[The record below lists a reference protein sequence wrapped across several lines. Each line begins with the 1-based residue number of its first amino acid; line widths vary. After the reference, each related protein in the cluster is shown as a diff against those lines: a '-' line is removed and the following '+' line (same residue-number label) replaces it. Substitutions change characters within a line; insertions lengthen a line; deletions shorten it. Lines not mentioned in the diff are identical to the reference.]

1 MENLRLEEEKIIQD
15 TRNFFKLKKQKNY
28 TIIKDIRNIY
38 RLEKEIK
45 VIKDRIFTDIKNLF
59 GHEEENYY
67 KPLIIND
74 FWSINY
80 IEYESNSDRN
90 KTLLVEEY
98 LNKIRPYL
106 KDIMNNLKKSGTWK
120 TQLIIA
126 NNFISTID
134 NDEERV
140 IHSKSDINIDN
151 KIIWNQ

>member
-1 MENLRLEEEKIIQD
+1 MMENLRLEEEKIIQD
-15 TRNFFKLKKQKNY
+15 TRNFFKLKKQKKY

-126 NNFISTID
+126 NNFISSID

-140 IHSKSDINIDN
+140 IHSKVISI
-151 KIIWNQ
+151 

>member
-80 IEYESNSDRN
+80 IEYESNSDRI

-126 NNFISTID
+126 NNFISSID

-140 IHSKSDINIDN
+140 IHSKVISI
-151 KIIWNQ
+151 